1 MKLFSK
7 NEERDL
13 TEKEKK
19 DASLIVDKL
28 KSGVE
33 KNYDEDDILRA
44 EERAEKK
51 YKNKKALEKIWDKIQ
66 VLFFIAKHP
75 SVWGLSVAIPAA
87 VAVLYLVLPVD
98 AIPDF
103 IAPLGLV
110 DDIAVITG
118 ALAAIIK
125 TVSSYSREKLL
136 EIRKKCPENLLVTFD
151 EMFSIEDNSPVV
163 EKSDEC
169 DMIVETPV
177 EAAAHSIENGLFRTK
192 KIISEVRNNLERESE
207 KTPGLKDTGLYKALD
222 KASTV
227 ADAIPLAGNRIA
239 LRALEVYLNL
249 EILKRGI
256 KSLISYIMFALSLF
270 FFTIREDSIFFLV
283 LSSIFMLSS
292 YGFFIISLIKNIP
305 RVWVFIKGYIKG
317 GMEEAV
323 VAVFFKSAER
333 EPSLKEELV
342 RAGVKRI
349 KNDRELLTV
358 LYKNFGSSLIIFLI
372 KMILII
378 AAFFVLKR
386 VVLLT
391 TGLGSTFQILFA
403 PVVEIVKILNQ

>member
-13 TEKEKK
+13 TGKEKK

-28 KSGVE
+28 KSDVE
-33 KNYDEDDILRA
+33 KNYDEHDILRA

-51 YKNKKALEKIWDKIQ
+51 YKNRKALEKIWDKIQ

-75 SVWGLSVAIPAA
+75 SVWGLPVAVPAA
-87 VAVLYLVLPVD
+87 VAVLYLVLPID

-118 ALAAIIK
+118 AVAAIIK
-125 TVSSYSREKLL
+125 TVSTYSKERLL

-151 EMFSIEDNSPVV
+151 EMFSIEDSSPIV

-169 DMIVETPV
+169 EVIVETPV
-177 EAAAHSIENGLFRTK
+177 EAAAHSIEKGLFRTK
-192 KIISEVRNNLERESE
+192 KIIRDVRNNLERESE

-227 ADAIPLAGNRIA
+227 ADAIPLAGSRIA

-270 FFTIREDSIFFLV
+270 FFSIREDSIFFLV

-333 EPSLKEELV
+333 EPSLREELV

-391 TGLGSTFQILFA
+391 TGLDSTFQILFA